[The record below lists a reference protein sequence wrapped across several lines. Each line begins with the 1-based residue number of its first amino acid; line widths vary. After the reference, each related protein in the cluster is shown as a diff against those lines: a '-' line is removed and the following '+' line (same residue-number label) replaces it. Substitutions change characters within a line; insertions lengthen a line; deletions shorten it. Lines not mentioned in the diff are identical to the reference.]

1 MIGQEKELLQ
11 DIPSSARFWVD
22 VLTLIGGFV
31 GLFSGAAW
39 WVIRQS
45 LVTHKDMAE
54 TIGPLGEDMDA
65 QGARISVLETDMKHM
80 PSSSEISDLRE
91 RMTRLEGTAQA
102 IRVEVQGVHE
112 LLERIERPLNV
123 LVDGALKA
131 GALKAGRA

>member
-1 MIGQEKELLQ
+1 MIGQERHLLE

-22 VLTLIGGFV
+22 VLTLIGGAA

-45 LVTHKDMAE
+45 LVTHKSLAD
-54 TIGPLGEDMDA
+54 TIGPLGEDIDA

-131 GALKAGRA
+131 GALKAGRE